1 MDSSI
6 IEPNRSATLTPDA
19 QRQSRRTVLMGC
31 PVDLLT
37 STALL
42 NELSQAIDSQSGPKV
57 IQFINANKIAQV
69 RQDSDM
75 GRIMWKADYV
85 LADGQPLLGRSKTVR
100 GVLLGIV
107 VTAATAPLLGLPWT
121 VGALAGAA
129 AMAGDL
135 VSSFVKRRLRRPP
148 SSMARGLDQ
157 IPESLLPL
165 LACKSALGLSA
176 PDIVVGTAAFW
187 LGELVLSRALFAL
200 RIRDQPY

>member
-1 MDSSI
+1 MHHWPI
-6 IEPNRSATLTPDA
+6 VQGLI
-19 QRQSRRTVLMGC
+19 
-31 PVDLLT
+31 LL
-37 STALL
+37 L
-42 NELSQAIDSQSGPKV
+42 V
-57 IQFINANKIAQV
+57 ANGAPILAKRFLGAYGAWPL
-69 RQDSDM
+69 D
-75 GRIMWKADYV
+75 GGLV
-85 LADGQPLLGRSKTVR
+85 LADGQPLFGRSKTVR

-107 VTAATAPLLGLPWT
+107 VTAAMAPLMGLPWT
-121 VGALAGAA
+121 VGALAGAS

-135 VSSFVKRRLRRPP
+135 VSSFVKRRLHRPP

-176 PDIVVGTAAFW
+176 LDIVIGTAAFW

>member
-1 MDSSI
+1 VHHWPI
-6 IEPNRSATLTPDA
+6 LQGLI
-19 QRQSRRTVLMGC
+19 
-31 PVDLLT
+31 LLLV
-37 STALL
+37 ANGAPILAKRFL
-42 NELSQAIDSQSGPKV
+42 GPYG
-57 IQFINANKIAQV
+57 AWPL
-69 RQDSDM
+69 D
-75 GRIMWKADYV
+75 GGLV